1 MDLVAPPDFAFPEA
15 EARALGAAYEGATTI
30 LEYGSGGSTAMAALL
45 PGRTVFAVESDRAYI
60 AELTRWFE
68 ASPPEATVH
77 LHHGD
82 IGPTGKWGQPADEAS
97 TWRRFH
103 RYPTTV
109 WDRDDFVHPDVVLV
123 DGRFRA
129 ACFLTTLF
137 RITSPVRLFFDDY
150 AGRPIYHEVERYG
163 APVAMH
169 GRMAE
174 FALDPTSIPADDLTW
189 ILETFTR
196 RK

>member
-1 MDLVAPPDFAFPEA
+1 MDQVAAPTLTLPET
-15 EARALGAAYEGATTI
+15 EARALRAGYEGAAAI
-30 LEYGSGGSTAMAALL
+30 LEYGAGGSTAMAAEM
-45 PGRTVFAVESDRAYI
+45 PGKTVFSVESDKAFI
-60 AELTRWFE
+60 ADLRRWFD
-68 ASPPEATVH
+68 AHPPVATVH

-82 IGPTGKWGQPADEAS
+82 IGPTARWGQPADEAAH
-97 TWRRFH
+97 WRRFH
-103 RYPTTV
+103 RYPSSV

-137 RITSPVRLFFDDY
+137 RITRPVRLFFDDY
-150 AGRPIYHEVERYG
+150 AERPVYHEIERYG

-174 FALDPTSIPADDLTW
+174 FALDPTPIPAGDLTW

>member
-1 MDLVAPPDFAFPEA
+1 
-15 EARALGAAYEGATTI
+15 
-30 LEYGSGGSTAMAALL
+30 
-45 PGRTVFAVESDRAYI
+45 
-60 AELTRWFE
+60 
-68 ASPPEATVH
+68 
-77 LHHGD
+77 
-82 IGPTGKWGQPADEAS
+82 
-97 TWRRFH
+97 
-103 RYPTTV
+103 
-109 WDRDDFVHPDVVLV
+109 VVLV

-137 RITSPVRLFFDDY
+137 RITRPVRLFFDDY

>member
-1 MDLVAPPDFAFPEA
+1 MDQVAAPTLTLPET
-15 EARALGAAYEGATTI
+15 EARALRAGYEGAAAI
-30 LEYGSGGSTAMAALL
+30 LEYGAGGSTAMAAEM
-45 PGRTVFAVESDRAYI
+45 PGKTVFSVEGDKAFI
-60 AELTRWFE
+60 ADLRRRFD
-68 ASPPEATVH
+68 AHPPAATVH

-82 IGPTGKWGQPADEAS
+82 IGPTARWGQPADEAGH
-97 TWRRFH
+97 WRRFH
-103 RYPTTV
+103 RYPSSV

-137 RITSPVRLFFDDY
+137 RITRPVRLFFDDY
-150 AGRPIYHEVERYG
+150 AERPTYHEVERYG

-174 FALDPTSIPADDLTW
+174 FALDPTPIPAGDLTW